1 VTCLLTEEELWSGI
15 DRHAPDVEQ
24 HLSSCPSCR
33 KRAVEFRAGVAAI
46 TEASTPAAPP
56 LPARIGSYVVQRRLG
71 EGGMGIVYEA
81 EQEAPKRLVAIKVVR
96 GGRHVDEYRLRLF
109 EREAQTLGRLKHPA
123 IAPIY
128 HAGRTEDGESFFAM
142 ELVHG
147 VPLTQYVREH
157 QISRVGR
164 LELFREIAQAIHYAH
179 QRGVIHRDLK
189 PTNILIDG
197 EGRPKVLDFGL
208 ARINDPDVSLATTT
222 HDAGRVMGT
231 LPYMSPEEA
240 RGSPDEIDVRSD
252 VYSLG
257 VIFYELMTDNLPYTV
272 KRTALPEAIR
282 VICEDPPRRPSS
294 YDRALR
300 GDLETVALKALEKES
315 SRRYQSAAALA
326 DDVDRYLR
334 DQPILARPASVLY
347 HLRKMVV
354 RHRLLFLAAAA
365 VASTIFALAVTFER
379 LEEGR
384 RISTQDLIDLNTL
397 AVARMENNWGELL
410 HEQGRLDEAEP
421 RYKNALA
428 TYRRLHRDD
437 YAAPAL
443 LDLGRL
449 LITRSQQ
456 AGRNAEEDY
465 AEAETS
471 LLDALEVFKA
481 RGRAEYE
488 EQRAA
493 LLLLQTLYS
502 PAYWHDE
509 DSLIRIEGQLGEL
522 EQAIGKSAPAPNL

>member
-1 VTCLLTEEELWSGI
+1 
-15 DRHAPDVEQ
+15 
-24 HLSSCPSCR
+24 
-33 KRAVEFRAGVAAI
+33 
-46 TEASTPAAPP
+46 
-56 LPARIGSYVVQRRLG
+56 
-71 EGGMGIVYEA
+71 
-81 EQEAPKRLVAIKVVR
+81 
-96 GGRHVDEYRLRLF
+96 
-109 EREAQTLGRLKHPA
+109 
-123 IAPIY
+123 
-128 HAGRTEDGESFFAM
+128 
-142 ELVHG
+142 
-147 VPLTQYVREH
+147 
-157 QISRVGR
+157 
-164 LELFREIAQAIHYAH
+164 
-179 QRGVIHRDLK
+179 
-189 PTNILIDG
+189 
-197 EGRPKVLDFGL
+197 
-208 ARINDPDVSLATTT
+208 
-222 HDAGRVMGT
+222 
-231 LPYMSPEEA
+231 
-240 RGSPDEIDVRSD
+240 
-252 VYSLG
+252 
-257 VIFYELMTDNLPYTV
+257 
-272 KRTALPEAIR
+272 
-282 VICEDPPRRPSS
+282 
-294 YDRALR
+294 
-300 GDLETVALKALEKES
+300 
-315 SRRYQSAAALA
+315 
-326 DDVDRYLR
+326 
-334 DQPILARPASVLY
+334 
-347 HLRKMVV
+347 V